1 MRLFMIREAYNMP
14 FRKFNHEITFMLG
27 VAIYLVVLIIAGSGL
42 SPETLLFPGLI
53 MVAAG
58 VIIGL
63 KLLTYK
69 FPKLKFLDPGNTLD
83 SMIREKADQTPQAE
97 EVSGKPSS
105 IYEPIAFILWLITFP
120 LGIYLVGFVATLGAW
135 LFGFLFLISRIKLFK
150 SLLICVCTLVG
161 IYLIFMGILK
171 VHFPQGILF

>member
-1 MRLFMIREAYNMP
+1 MGKAYKMQ
-14 FRKFNHEITFMLG
+14 FRKFNHEIAFMAG
-27 VAIYLVVLIIAGSGL
+27 VAIYLIILIIAGSGL

-58 VIIGL
+58 AIIGL
-63 KLLTYK
+63 KLLIYK

-83 SMIREKADQTPQAE
+83 LIIREGADQAPQGD
-97 EVSGKPSS
+97 EVPRKRSS
-105 IYEPIAFILWLITFP
+105 VYEPLAFILWLITFP
-120 LGIYLVGFVATLGAW
+120 LGIYLIGFVTTLGMW

-150 SLLICVCTLVG
+150 SLLICICTLLG
-161 IYLIFMGILK
+161 IYVIFMGILK